1 MIFFGET
8 RQEIPA
14 GLALLSK
21 APQYC
26 NQWHFAL
33 PRCNLKH
40 LCAVKASVRGY
51 TGDKIGM
58 VTTTRSGS
66 RANSRCRRYGRVLQT
81 SCLALFCLCISLG
94 FIPSIASAQSQPAVH
109 QSGDGS
115 GADAVAAPGT
125 ISGQI
130 ADKSGA
136 AVVGAHLRLS
146 LDGQSATQV
155 VVEAVA
161 DTNGQFTFNNI
172 PPGSF
177 QLTVSSPGFATQ
189 TIPGT
194 LHAGEVDVVPMIRL
208 ELATA
213 VTEVHVAAPTVEIA
227 EAQIQE
233 QEKQRVLGVFPN
245 FYVSYD
251 PTAVALRPRQK
262 FELAWKTTIDPVTFV
277 LIGAVAGIQQSQN
290 TFGGYGQGA
299 QGYAKRYGAGY
310 ADYVTSTFIGGAILP
325 SLLKQDPR
333 YFYKGTGSKRSRA
346 LYAISMAVVC
356 KGDNGRWQ
364 PAYAAILGSLI
375 AAGISNAYYP
385 SHDRGAALTFENAA
399 LGIGTTAAANLFQEF
414 VVKKITPN
422 LPKRDPANSSPATP

>member
-1 MIFFGET
+1 
-8 RQEIPA
+8 
-14 GLALLSK
+14 
-21 APQYC
+21 
-26 NQWHFAL
+26 
-33 PRCNLKH
+33 
-40 LCAVKASVRGY
+40 
-51 TGDKIGM
+51 M
-58 VTTTRSGS
+58 VTTTISGS
-66 RANSRCRRYGRVLQT
+66 LTSSPCRRGGQVLQAC
-81 SCLALFCLCISLG
+81 CLTLFCLCVSIG
-94 FIPSIASAQSQPAVH
+94 FLQPAFAQSQPPAVH

-115 GADAVAAPGT
+115 SADTVVVPGT

-136 AVVGAHLRLS
+136 AIVGAHVKLS

-155 VVEAVA
+155 ITEAVA
-161 DTNGQFTFNNI
+161 DNDGQFTFTNI
-172 PPGSF
+172 PPGQF
-177 QLTVSSPGFATQ
+177 QLTISSPGFATQ
-189 TIPGT
+189 TISGT

-213 VTEVHVAAPTVEIA
+213 VTEVHVAAPTVEVA

-251 PTAVALRPRQK
+251 PTAVALGPKQK

-310 ADYVTSTFIGGAILP
+310 GDYVTSTFIGGAILP

-333 YFYKGTGSKRSRA
+333 YFYKGTGSKTSRA
-346 LYAISMAVVC
+346 LYAIAMSVVC

-375 AAGISNAYYP
+375 AAGISNSYYP
-385 SHDRGAALTFENAA
+385 SHDRGAALTFENTA

-422 LPKRDPANSSPATP
+422 LPKRDPTNSSPTTP